1 MSIVT
6 LKKKTQAQY
15 KNLSAGRPH
24 FSINGTL
31 RNQGYVGQ
39 TSLSRFTSRTLY
51 NGIYP
56 RGHGGCCGTF
66 KIGQTV
72 RSGILPLNNPN
83 VIKSSVISSKG
94 MLEEQLN
101 CLNSL
106 RIQNWNRKLPV
117 RAVNTANP
125 NNTVKPDNNQRQ
137 TDQGNYITNIA
148 KRTIQCAPKNI
159 YKTGSK
165 CGSPSLTIS
174 EKLCGFTKPPSFL
187 SAISQGERM
196 IMLNNQC
203 ATLNKKYPV
212 PSKGNP
218 FGCGL

>member
-1 MSIVT
+1 MSIAT
-6 LKKKTQAQY
+6 LKKKTQAKY
-15 KNLSAGRPH
+15 NNLSVGQPH

-83 VIKSSVISSKG
+83 VIKSSVISNKG

-101 CLNSL
+101 CINSL
-106 RIQNWNRKLPV
+106 RIQNWNRKLPA
-117 RAVNTANP
+117 RAVNI
-125 NNTVKPDNNQRQ
+125 VKPDDNQGQ

-148 KRTIQCAPKNI
+148 KKTIQCTPENI
-159 YKTGSK
+159 FKSGSK
-165 CGSPSLTIS
+165 CGTIS
-174 EKLCGFTKPPSFL
+174 EKLCGFTKPPSSL
-187 SAISQGERM
+187 AAISQGERLIM
-196 IMLNNQC
+196 INNQC
-203 ATLNKKYPV
+203 ATLNKIYAV
-212 PSKGNP
+212 PTRKTP
-218 FGCGL
+218 IACG

>member
-1 MSIVT
+1 MSIAT

-94 MLEEQLN
+94 MLEEKLN
-101 CLNSL
+101 CLNSFH
-106 RIQNWNRKLPV
+106 IQNWNKKLPV
-117 RAVNTANP
+117 RKVNI
-125 NNTVKPDNNQRQ
+125 VKPDNNQSQ

-148 KRTIQCAPKNI
+148 KRAIQCAPDNI

-203 ATLNKKYPV
+203 ATLNKKYPI

>member
-1 MSIVT
+1 MSIAT

-94 MLEEQLN
+94 MLEEELN

-106 RIQNWNRKLPV
+106 RIQNWNRKLPA
-117 RAVNTANP
+117 RKVNI
-125 NNTVKPDNNQRQ
+125 VKPDNNQRQ
-137 TDQGNYITNIA
+137 TDQGDYITNIA
-148 KRTIQCAPKNI
+148 KKAIQCAPDNI

-165 CGSPSLTIS
+165 CGSSNSYYPTIHQ
-174 EKLCGFTKPPSFL
+174 KLCNFTKPSSFL

-203 ATLNKKYPV
+203 ATLNKKYAV
-212 PSKGNP
+212 PTKGSP
-218 FGCGL
+218 SACGL

>member
-15 KNLSAGRPH
+15 KNLSTGRSN
-24 FSINGTL
+24 FSLNGTL

-137 TDQGNYITNIA
+137 TDQGSYITNIA
-148 KRTIQCAPKNI
+148 KRAIQCAPKNI

-187 SAISQGERM
+187 SAISQGERL
-196 IMLNNQC
+196 IKLNNEC
-203 ATLNKKYPV
+203 AKLNKKYVMPT
-212 PSKGNP
+212 KGSP

>member
-1 MSIVT
+1 MSIAT
-6 LKKKTQAQY
+6 LKKKTQAKY
-15 KNLSAGRPH
+15 NNLSVGLPR

-72 RSGILPLNNPN
+72 QSGILPLNNPN
-83 VIKSSVISSKG
+83 VIKASVVSTKG
-94 MLEEQLN
+94 MIEEELK

-106 RIQNWNRKLPV
+106 RIQNWKKKLPTRTV
-117 RAVNTANP
+117 
-125 NNTVKPDNNQRQ
+125 NTVKPDNNQRQ
-137 TDQGNYITNIA
+137 TDQGDYITNKA
-148 KRTIQCAPKNI
+148 KQAIQCAPDNI
-159 YKTGSK
+159 FKTGSK
-165 CGSPSLTIS
+165 CGSSNSYSPNVP
-174 EKLCGFTKPPSFL
+174 EKLCNFTKPPSFL
-187 SAISQGERM
+187 AATSQGERL
-196 IMLNNQC
+196 IQLNNQC
-203 ATLNKKYPV
+203 ATQNKKYPL

-218 FGCGL
+218 VACGP